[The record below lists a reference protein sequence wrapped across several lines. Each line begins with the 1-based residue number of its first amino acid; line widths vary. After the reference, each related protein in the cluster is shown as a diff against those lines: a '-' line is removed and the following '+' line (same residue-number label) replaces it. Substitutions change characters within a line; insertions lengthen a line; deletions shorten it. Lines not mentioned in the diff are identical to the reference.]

1 MNYKSQIYRFLF
13 STENFLCFA
22 AAIQILNYNPRLK
35 YQRINHTK
43 TNKDVNKQDNLI
55 SCNIGK
61 KNKEKTTVSRLWRE
75 KRLFWSR
82 PSSPIFISLFKM
94 QQKHPLPPPPL
105 PPPHYILTSL
115 HPSVPDPCSQ
125 SASRLSE
132 AIGFRPRPRELLQE
146 RRSGTAL

>member
-22 AAIQILNYNPRLK
+22 ATIQILNYNPRLK

-55 SCNIGK
+55 SCNNGK
-61 KNKEKTTVSRLWRE
+61 KNNRQQTVERE
-75 KRLFWSR
+75 EAVLESTLLADIHFPLQDATKAST
-82 PSSPIFISLFKM
+82 STSP
-94 QQKHPLPPPPL
+94 
-105 PPPHYILTSL
+105 PPPHYIPPSL
-115 HPSVPDPCSQ
+115 HRSVPDPCSQ

-132 AIGFRPRPRELLQE
+132 AIGFRPRPRERLQE